1 MPNLAERSHFIA
13 GKQSAAPVL
22 AKIASF
28 LPDNGFDDPRR
39 DARHL
44 LGAAIQQNEAVMPH
58 EDIDLDHESIDRLLL
73 LIARRAAGEP
83 ISRIKGKREFYGLEF
98 SIDPSTLD
106 PRADSEVIVDTVIDY
121 ASERPEQALTAVD
134 FGTGSGCLILSAAYH
149 IPQLQGVGV
158 DIQAQAANMATQNA
172 QSLGLESRISFIT
185 SDWDQELDTT
195 FDIVISNPPYIPQA
209 ELSSLMI
216 EVKDYDPM
224 QALDGGDDGLVAW
237 RQLAAAVSRRLSEGG
252 IAVFEIGQ
260 GQESDVAALMKSQ
273 GLSLIE
279 QRCDLSGIIRC
290 LVFAKNQAKIEA

>member
-1 MPNLAERSHFIA
+1 MPNPAERSHFPA

-28 LPDNGFDDPRR
+28 LPDNGYDDPRR

-44 LGAAIQQNEAVMPH
+44 LGAAIQQNDAVMPH
-58 EDIDLDHESIDRLLL
+58 EDIDLDDESIDRLLR
-73 LIARRAAGEP
+73 LIERRAAGEP

-106 PRADSEVIVDTVIDY
+106 PRADSEVIVDTIIDY

-149 IPQLQGVGV
+149 IPQLKGVGV
-158 DIQAQAANMATQNA
+158 DIQAQAANMARQNA
-172 QSLGLESRISFIT
+172 QSLGLESRVTFIE
-185 SDWDQELDTT
+185 SDWDQELDLDTT

-209 ELSSLMI
+209 ELSSLMV

-224 QALDGGDDGLVAW
+224 QALDGGDDGLAAW
-237 RQLAAAVSRRLSEGG
+237 RQLAIVVSRRLSDGG

-260 GQESDVAALMKSQ
+260 GQESDVAALMKAQ

-290 LVFAKNQAKIEA
+290 LVFAKS